1 MTERGDRPPPQVGH
15 TTGPPGGA
23 PGGPGRVTRQAVA
36 EPWWRRLW
44 SRQALVRAVRA
55 AVLVPAVFAFCLLV
69 LRLPQV
75 ATFAAFGGFASLVL
89 ASFGGTRRDRAVA
102 HLMLT
107 AAGAAL
113 IVIGTLVSS
122 SVVAATVATA
132 LVAFTSYFA
141 AVIGPNDASGAAAAM
156 LPYMLAA
163 SAAAPA
169 HVIGPRVSGWVL
181 ATVVGGIAVV
191 LTAPRSAG
199 RELRQAT
206 ATLASGLADLL
217 EAGGR
222 RAALPELRA
231 AVSGATH
238 QMMALFVSAPYRPSG
253 LVIADQA
260 MAGAVSQLEWCK
272 GLVADGIERCGD
284 LRDAPPTQRAPL
296 EASARVLRQ
305 AAAVLRGEAVDP
317 DLVALEQARVDS
329 VAQLTRPGRGEADDM
344 ELVVAFYG
352 QTTATC
358 VHSFATDVLIA
369 TRGADPLTA
378 GSSLRRWYGLAR
390 PDRPP
395 LARLVTLAGVAG
407 IVLRNANLRSVWFV
421 NALRGALALSVAVM
435 IVQLSDV
442 RSGFW
447 VLLGALSVLRTS
459 AASTG
464 TMAVKAILGTAAGV
478 AVGAALLPALGR
490 SPEAH
495 WAALVVAVFVVA
507 YAPGVLPD
515 VAGQAAFTV
524 VILVLYNILA
534 PTGWTLGL
542 IRLQD
547 VVIGCSVSLVAGL
560 LVWPRGAGDLVRDD
574 VAELFRDGGVRLS
587 EAVSWSLGLRPIP
600 PAPAQR
606 AAGAGFRLEDA
617 LRGYLAE
624 PGSKRMNRQ
633 DLWRLVIAGVRLRL
647 TADAL
652 DDLTP
657 RDASPDPN
665 CDALVRHADALAAFY
680 ASLADQLGRPTGPMP
695 PPLTPPA
702 PDRSE
707 VSGALPGGTAPQRLR
722 RRWVGEH
729 LRHLELHLADLVVP
743 AQALA
748 VQRRRPWWR

>member
-1 MTERGDRPPPQVGH
+1 MTERGDPPLPRVGH
-15 TTGPPGGA
+15 ATGPPTGVPGA
-23 PGGPGRVTRQAVA
+23 SRPAAPDPAGAR
-36 EPWWRRLW
+36 WRRLW
-44 SRQALVRAVRA
+44 SRPALVRAVRA

-107 AAGAAL
+107 AAGAVL
-113 IVIGTLVSS
+113 IAIGTLVSS
-122 SVVAATVATA
+122 SVIAATVATA
-132 LVAFTSYFA
+132 LVAFTSYYA

-181 ATVVGGIAVV
+181 ATVVGGVAVV

-199 RELRQAT
+199 HELRQAT
-206 ATLASGLADLL
+206 ATLATGLADLL

-231 AVSGATH
+231 AVSDATH
-238 QMMALFVSAPYRPSG
+238 RMMTLFVSAPYRPSG

-284 LRDAPPTQRAPL
+284 LRDAPPGQRAPL

-305 AAAVLRGEAVDP
+305 AAAVLRGEQVDP
-317 DLVALEQARVDS
+317 DLAALEQSRADS

-358 VHSFATDVLIA
+358 VHAFATDVLIA

-395 LARLVTLAGVAG
+395 LARLVTLSGVAG

-478 AVGAALLPALGR
+478 AVGAALLPALGT
-490 SPEAH
+490 SPQAH

-547 VVIGCSVSLVAGL
+547 VVIGCLVSLVAGL

-587 EAVSWSLGLRPIP
+587 EAVSWALGLRATP
-600 PAPAQR
+600 PTHAVR

-647 TADAL
+647 TADSL

-680 ASLADQLGRPTGPMP
+680 AGLAAQVGRPAGPVP
-695 PPLTPPA
+695 PPLVPPA
-702 PDRSE
+702 PEPGE
-707 VSGALPGGTAPQRLR
+707 VSGAIPGGTPPQRLR

-729 LRHLELHLADLVVP
+729 LRHLELHLTDLVTP
-743 AQALA
+743 AQSLA
-748 VQRRRPWWR
+748 TQRRRPWWH